1 MVLFSNCNSQDKP
14 VKPTS
19 VDRYPSYAGQFYPA
33 DSVKLL
39 ASLKE
44 MFAKAAPK
52 STDSVFAIISPHAGY
67 IYSGVV
73 AASAFNQLDANKE
86 YKTIFVIGVSHH
98 AWFDGACVYNKGNYI
113 TPLGTVE
120 VDTALASQIVKTD
133 KVFQCSTDYQIN
145 EHSIEVQLPFLQY
158 HLKKKFKIVP
168 ILLGTDNPALC
179 KKMAEVLRPY
189 MNSENA
195 FVISTDFSHYPK
207 YADANANDKET
218 VAAICKNSAAE
229 LIKVIG
235 ANENK
240 KIPELL
246 TSLCGYDA
254 VLTFLY
260 MTEKIKGATIKEIEY
275 KNSGDATKDSSKV
288 VGYWALAFHTN
299 GKAVLPGDNAE
310 FVLTAKDKS
319 DLLNIARTTLNSF
332 IKDKKIPLI
341 DSSGFS
347 ETIRQNCG
355 AFVTLKIKGEL
366 RGCIGMFMPG
376 EPLYKVVQKM
386 AISSSTQDYRFNAV
400 TRDELDSITIEIS
413 VLSPLKKINSAEDFV
428 LGKQGIYMKK
438 GTATGTF
445 LPQVATETGWTKEE
459 FLGHCAKDKAG
470 IGWEGWKTAELWVY
484 TAVVFGEK

>member
-195 FVISTDFSHYPK
+195 FVISTDFSHYPN
-207 YADANANDKET
+207 YEDALFVDDETKEL
-218 VAAICKNSAAE
+218 ILKKNSKDFIDGIFKYNKSNVVTRMCGWSAY
-229 LIKVIG
+229 LI
-235 ANENK
+235 
-240 KIPELL
+240 LL
-246 TSLCGYDA
+246 FMIEKRDDIEIK
-254 VLTFLY
+254 FL
-260 MTEKIKGATIKEIEY
+260 KY
-275 KNSGDATKDSSKV
+275 KNSGEVMDKNRT
-288 VGYWALAFHTN
+288 VGYYSI
-299 GKAVLPGDNAE
+299 G
-310 FVLTAKDKS
+310 FV
-319 DLLNIARTTLNSF
+319 
-332 IKDKKIPLI
+332 KK
-341 DSSGFS
+341 
-347 ETIRQNCG
+347 
-355 AFVTLKIKGEL
+355 
-366 RGCIGMFMPG
+366 
-376 EPLYKVVQKM
+376 
-386 AISSSTQDYRFNAV
+386 
-400 TRDELDSITIEIS
+400 
-413 VLSPLKKINSAEDFV
+413 
-428 LGKQGIYMKK
+428 
-438 GTATGTF
+438 
-445 LPQVATETGWTKEE
+445 
-459 FLGHCAKDKAG
+459 
-470 IGWEGWKTAELWVY
+470 
-484 TAVVFGEK
+484 